1 MVVTLKLLAG
11 IRIAILA
18 TTTFTTCSI
27 IGTDMKVSGTQISIV
42 SKVELKLSA
51 GLQSLKSTI
60 LSSTKLNTTVFRL
73 AANGSRL
80 GEVGDLE
87 VKSLNFSTNFK

>member
-11 IRIAILA
+11 IRIVMLA
-18 TTTFTTCSI
+18 TTIFTTCSI

-51 GLQSLKSTI
+51 GLQSLKFTI
-60 LSSTKLNTTVFRL
+60 LSSTKLNMTVFRL
-73 AANGSRL
+73 AANGLRL
-80 GEVGDLE
+80 PEGRDFYH
-87 VKSLNFSTNFK
+87 KT

>member
-11 IRIAILA
+11 IRIVMLA
-18 TTTFTTCSI
+18 TTTFTTCYI

-51 GLQSLKSTI
+51 GLQSLKFTI
-60 LSSTKLNTTVFRL
+60 LLSTKLNTTVFRL
-73 AANGSRL
+73 AANEHSAGA
-80 GEVGDLE
+80 DL
-87 VKSLNFSTNFK
+87 NRNQNN